1 ISFWKRAKRQLAR
14 IFAGQS
20 YGPVA
25 GRDRDRLGTDMRQ
38 SLKRNFY
45 PLPDALLGLYVLCTA
60 REYLWALGGSH
71 SKNVAAWTASAIV
84 AGFLVW
90 LWSAKRGTGWEG
102 TESSLSAE

>member
-1 ISFWKRAKRQLAR
+1 
-14 IFAGQS
+14 
-20 YGPVA
+20 
-25 GRDRDRLGTDMRQ
+25 MRQ

-84 AGFLVW
+84 AGSLVW
-90 LWSAKRGTGWEG
+90 LRSAKRGTGWEG
-102 TESSLSAE
+102 TDSSLSAECHAWRACCSHAQPARGQAACDCLSVAP